1 MVSAWP
7 EPPSVMSAEKSAG
20 VGDGMEAFALGGT
33 KTPPNRPGKKRAV
46 CKLLLSP
53 GRFLQRAKFRA
64 ERPLHNPPKLTR
76 LVVGCL
82 PSPRKH
88 YIVVGRRAALENELR
103 LSSRF
108 VVDGAEVVAG
118 KRHNKLSLP
127 HDTPNFR
134 SPPIHW
140 Q

>member
-1 MVSAWP
+1 MIRLI
-7 EPPSVMSAEKSAG
+7 SVA
-20 VGDGMEAFALGGT
+20 AFALALATSAQAMPVAPLDQSDGMIT
-33 KTPPNRPGKKRAV
+33 QVREAA
-46 CKLLLSP
+46 LISP
-53 GRFLQRAKFRA
+53 AAHFCSERNSGR
-64 ERPLHNPPKLTR
+64 ERPLRNPPKLTR

-108 VVDGAEVVAG
+108 VVDGAEVAAG

-134 SPPIHW
+134 SPPPLAIV
-140 Q
+140 

>member
-7 EPPSVMSAEKSAG
+7 EPPSAMSAEKSAG
-20 VGDGMEAFALGGT
+20 VRDGMQALAFGGT
-33 KTPPNRPGKKRAV
+33 ETPPNR
-46 CKLLLSP
+46 
-53 GRFLQRAKFRA
+53 A
-64 ERPLHNPPKLTR
+64 EEQSGVQAALNLPADFCGERNSGEAAPLRDPPQFAR

-82 PSPRKH
+82 PSSRKH
-88 YIVVGRRAALENELR
+88 YIVLGRRAALENELR

-108 VVDGAEVVAG
+108 VVDGAEIVAG

-134 SPPIHW
+134 SPPIHL